1 MKAWAQVVVSAA
13 AIAVAV
19 PLAARF
25 VPATHPALA
34 GIGLLAPLQAIGIVA
49 EAAPGPEGGQGG
61 PRGGFGGPVAV
72 VAAPAGTQPLR
83 EDVTAIG
90 SARGL
95 QSVAISPVISGRVLT
110 VHAAAGDRVEP
121 GALLVALESETA
133 RLAVERARL
142 VLADAQSTAER
153 VERLSGTGT
162 TTAIQK
168 QDAALALRTA
178 ELELQEAERAL
189 QDHRITAPIGGI
201 VGLIEVEEGDQ
212 VAPATTITTIED
224 RSSLIVDFRV
234 PERIASRVTTGLPV
248 EVQPLSDA
256 GMTLTGTVT
265 AIDNRVD
272 EESRTLRLQARIDN
286 AGDALRA
293 GMSLRIALR
302 FTGAEQPAVDP
313 LAIQWGASGPFVWL
327 VREGKATRLP
337 VTILQRHADA
347 VLVRADLL
355 PGDLVVTEGVQSLR
369 PGAEVA
375 PRAPDGAK
383 S

>member
-1 MKAWAQVVVSAA
+1 MKPWAQVLVSAA
-13 AIAVAV
+13 VVVLAV

-25 VPATHPALA
+25 VPATHPALS
-34 GIGLLAPLQAIGIVA
+34 GLGLLAPLQAAGIVA
-49 EAAPGPEGGQGG
+49 APDAEAQGGQGG
-61 PRGGFGGPVAV
+61 PRGGFGGPVTV
-72 VAAPAGTQPLR
+72 VAAPAGLQALQ
-83 EDVTAIG
+83 EDVVAIG

-95 QSVAISPVISGRVLT
+95 QSVTISPVIGGRVLR

-121 GALLVALESETA
+121 GALLVELESETA

-142 VLADAQSTAER
+142 VLADAQATSER
-153 VERLSGTGT
+153 VERLSGSGT

-178 ELELQEAERAL
+178 ELELQEAERDL
-189 QDHRITAPIGGI
+189 QEHRISAPIGGI
-201 VGLIEVEEGDQ
+201 VGLIEVEAGDQ
-212 VAPATTITTIED
+212 VAPATAITTIED

-234 PERIASRVTTGLPV
+234 PERIAPRITTGLPV
-248 EVQPLSDA
+248 EVQPLADT
-256 GMTLTGTVT
+256 GMALSGTVT

-272 EESRTLRLQARIDN
+272 EDSRTLRLQARIDN

-293 GMSLRIALR
+293 GMSLRISLR
-302 FTGAEQPAVDP
+302 FTGEEHPAVDP

-327 VREGKATRLP
+327 VRDGKATRLP

-347 VLVRADLL
+347 VIVRADLL

-369 PGAEVA
+369 PGADVVA
-375 PRAPDGAK
+375 RAPEGAK

>member
-61 PRGGFGGPVAV
+61 PRGGFGGPVTV

-95 QSVAISPVISGRVLT
+95 QSVNVSPVIGGRVLR

-121 GALLVALESETA
+121 GALLVELESETA

-142 VLADAQSTAER
+142 VLADAQATAER
-153 VERLSGTGT
+153 VDRLSGSGT

-168 QDAALALRTA
+168 QDAALSLRTA
-178 ELELQEAERAL
+178 ELELQEAERDL

-212 VAPATTITTIED
+212 VAPDTAITTIED
-224 RSSLIVDFRV
+224 RSSLIVEFRV
-234 PERIASRVTTGLPV
+234 PERIAPRVTTGLPV
-248 EVQPLSDA
+248 EVQPLADA

-272 EESRTLRLQARIDN
+272 EDSRTLRLQARIDN

-302 FTGAEQPAVDP
+302 FTGAEHPAVDP

-327 VREGKATRLP
+327 VREGKAMRLP

-355 PGDLVVTEGVQSLR
+355 FGDLVVTEGVQSLR

>member
-302 FTGAEQPAVDP
+302 FTGAEHPAVDP

-337 VTILQRHADA
+337 ITILQRHADA

>member
-1 MKAWAQVVVSAA
+1 MKAWAQVAVSAA
-13 AIAVAV
+13 VIAVAV

-34 GIGLLAPLQAIGIVA
+34 GLGLLAPMQAIGIVA

-61 PRGGFGGPVAV
+61 PRGGFGGPVTV

-95 QSVAISPVISGRVLT
+95 QSVTISPVIGGRVLR

-121 GALLVALESETA
+121 GALLVELESETA

-142 VLADAQSTAER
+142 VLADAQATAER
-153 VERLSGTGT
+153 VDRLSGSGT

-168 QDAALALRTA
+168 QDAALSLRTA
-178 ELELQEAERAL
+178 ELELQVAERDL
-189 QDHRITAPIGGI
+189 QDHRITAPVGGI
-201 VGLIEVEEGDQ
+201 VGLIEVEAGDQ
-212 VAPATTITTIED
+212 VAPDTAITTIED

-234 PERIASRVTTGLPV
+234 PERIAPRVTTGLSV
-248 EVQPLSDA
+248 EVQPLADT
-256 GMTLTGTVT
+256 GMTLSGTVT

-272 EESRTLRLQARIDN
+272 EASRTLRLQARIDN

-302 FTGAEQPAVDP
+302 FTGEDHPAVDP

-327 VREGKATRLP
+327 VRDGKATRLP
-337 VTILQRHADA
+337 VTILQRHSDA

-369 PGAEVA
+369 PGAEVV
-375 PRAPDGAK
+375 PRAPDGVK

>member
-1 MKAWAQVVVSAA
+1 MKTWAQAAVSAA
-13 AIAVAV
+13 VIAVAV

>member
-302 FTGAEQPAVDP
+302 FTGAEHPAVDP

-369 PGAEVA
+369 PGADVA